1 MRNKWLTSGLLVL
14 GISSAVMADP
24 VPLRGLL
31 DDVQQIRSNDTQ
43 INRQREA
50 RFTAELDQ
58 REQLLKESQL
68 RLQAA
73 EAEQTRLKAEF
84 DANDTRLAGL
94 EEALQQRSGQLG
106 EVFGVAREV
115 AAELR
120 PLLQDSMT
128 SAEYPE
134 RTGQLAFADSKRV
147 PDLQDLQNLWYQ
159 LQLEMTASGEIARIK
174 APVTAG
180 DGLSEVRDLLRIGT
194 FTAATAEGE
203 FLSWNT
209 SQQLFSVLAKQPPA
223 ADQQAFVEY
232 LNGTG
237 SDLLIDPSR
246 GQLLALLE
254 RMPGLSERIRQGGE
268 VGYLI
273 LALGGIGLLVA
284 LWQML
289 MMTRSELRVRSQL
302 NDPLNLNS
310 GNPLGRVLLALNGTD
325 DSLSQ
330 RELRVD
336 EAILRELPAIERGQN
351 IIKLLAAVAPL
362 LGLLGT
368 VVGMIATFQSITL
381 FGTSDPKLMAG
392 GISQALMTTV
402 LGLVVAIPLLFC
414 HSYLSSRSRRIS
426 QLLQEKSLGLLAE
439 SEIGEEPEALSH
451 AA

>member
-254 RMPGLSERIRQGGE
+254 RMPGLSERIRQG
-268 VGYLI
+268 VKW
-273 LALGGIGLLVA
+273 V
-284 LWQML
+284 
-289 MMTRSELRVRSQL
+289 T
-302 NDPLNLNS
+302 
-310 GNPLGRVLLALNGTD
+310 
-325 DSLSQ
+325 
-330 RELRVD
+330 
-336 EAILRELPAIERGQN
+336 
-351 IIKLLAAVAPL
+351 
-362 LGLLGT
+362 
-368 VVGMIATFQSITL
+368 
-381 FGTSDPKLMAG
+381 
-392 GISQALMTTV
+392 
-402 LGLVVAIPLLFC
+402 
-414 HSYLSSRSRRIS
+414 
-426 QLLQEKSLGLLAE
+426 
-439 SEIGEEPEALSH
+439 
-451 AA
+451 